1 LKKYSKQELIDFETK
16 VANTFNEG
24 KIRAPVHLYY
34 GNEKEIIEV
43 FGRINDEDW
52 VLCSWRSHY
61 QCLLKGVPEDQVF
74 NKILD
79 GQSISLCFPEFNI
92 YSSAIVGGNIPV
104 AVGIAYSLKMKN
116 ENTKVYCFIGDM
128 TSETGI
134 AHECIKYSINHDLPI
149 VFVIENNG
157 LSVCTETNPTWGA
170 DKLSY
175 ENYDSDKIIF
185 YKYKSKYP
193 HAGAG
198 ERVQF

>member
-1 LKKYSKQELIDFETK
+1 MKKYSKQELIDFETK

-43 FGRINDEDW
+43 FGRINDDDW